1 MRMKV
6 TEIYLQPERY
16 NARIKAT
23 VPGAW
28 MAVYENGYEF
38 PVCPDYK
45 ASSEAQAR
53 QILNASEAS

>member
-1 MRMKV
+1 MKI

-23 VPGAW
+23 VPGVW

-45 ASSEAQAR
+45 ASNEEQAR
-53 QILNASEAS
+53 HILNSEEAA